1 MSSFKSTAS
10 SSLVIPDLFSV
21 QGKNVLVTGGGRGI
35 GLMIAEAFVR
45 NGATVYI
52 SSRDEK
58 TIAAVAASLTAAGPG
73 SCVAFPADLSSLAG
87 VQLVAS
93 TLSSRFGVSAL
104 HCLVNNSGA
113 SWGEP
118 LESFSEKGWDRV
130 MDLNVKSLFFLTRA
144 LVPLLAAAATP
155 THPASVINVGS
166 VTGIQHQS
174 VSTWSYDVSKAAVHH
189 LTRKYADEL
198 AGRHI
203 TVNCIAPGY
212 VPSKMSK
219 GLPVTFEQI
228 ASALPMG
235 RVGSAEDMAGCAL
248 YLASRAGAW
257 VTGVVIAVDGGLL
270 IKAKM

>member
-1 MSSFKSTAS
+1 MPSPKSTAS
-10 SSLVIPDLFSV
+10 SSLLISDLFSV
-21 QGKNVLVTGGGRGI
+21 TGKNVLITGGGRGI

-45 NGATVYI
+45 NGAHVFI

-58 TIAAVAASLTAAGPG
+58 TITAVADALSAVGPG
-73 SCVAFPADLSSLAG
+73 RCTAFPADLSSLAG
-87 VQLVAS
+87 VNVVAS
-93 TLSSRFGVSAL
+93 TLSTRFGVTQL

-118 LESFSEKGWDRV
+118 LDQFSEKGWDKV

-144 LVPLLAAAATP
+144 LVPLLSAAATS
-155 THPASVINVGS
+155 THPAAVINVGS
-166 VTGIQHQS
+166 IAGLQHQS

-198 AGRHI
+198 AGQHI

-219 GLPVTFEQI
+219 GLPTTYEQI
-228 ASALPMG
+228 ASALPLR
-235 RVGSAEDMAGCAL
+235 RVGSAEDMAGCCL

-257 VTGVVIAVDGGLL
+257 VTGVVIPVDGGHL
-270 IKAKM
+270 IMSKL